1 MECRNNSKFDNLD
14 LRTEKQWRKEYKKP
28 LPDTGIQLWAN
39 QNCQLAPIYYLP
51 EEVTDMGAEEIKAIK
66 KKEAEKRAEKRKKRE
81 AEKKAE
87 EKKWNEF
94 YYEEGKAAAEAEAEK
109 LSVWVNNACDSF
121 LEFISKLPPKP
132 CTNKS
137 KIICLDTETTGL
149 SERAD
154 EILQLSILSGAG
166 EILFHSYIKP
176 YNHLQWAEAE
186 KINGITPEMV
196 KAAPYPHEVLQE
208 VKGIFESAEEIIIYN
223 APYDL
228 KMLKR
233 WSIEPRPNQKIY
245 DVMLKFA
252 EEMGEWNYNYND
264 FKWQKL
270 TTCAEYFNYT
280 DFKEKAHDSLE
291 DTRATLYSYRQLK
304 KIDSEIKEMEAAG
317 SFTDLQKAV
326 KKAKNTKALRRCYQ
340 WLEESYPLI
349 MYLSRGVYALYEQ
362 QEQEEGII
370 WEAIHSF
377 FADKKS
383 EEEGNCAIYP
393 GVFGETKETG
403 ALIVRSI
410 LDYVVVVYYDFEEA
424 EVIAEKET
432 LQKRYKPIS

>member
-1 MECRNNSKFDNLD
+1 MQCRNNDKFSKLD
-14 LRTEKQWRKEYKKP
+14 LRTEKQWLKEYKTP
-28 LPDTGIQLWAN
+28 LPDTGVQLWAN

-51 EEVTDMGAEEIKAIK
+51 EEVRDMGAEEIAAIK
-66 KKEAEKRAEKRKKRE
+66 KKEAEKRAAQREKRK
-81 AEKKAE
+81 AEKKEE

-121 LEFISKLPPKP
+121 LEFISKLPSKP

-154 EILQLSILSGAG
+154 EILQLSILSGEG
-166 EILFHSYIKP
+166 KILFDSYIKP
-176 YNHLQWAEAE
+176 YNHLQWPEAE
-186 KINGITPEMV
+186 RVNGITPEMV
-196 KAAPYPHEVLQE
+196 KAAPYPHEVLQV

-233 WSIEPRPNQKIY
+233 WSIEPRSDQKVY

-252 EEMGEWNYNYND
+252 EEMGEWNYNYNK
-264 FKWQKL
+264 FRWQRL
-270 TTCAEYFNYT
+270 GTCAEYFNYT
-280 DFKEKAHDSLE
+280 DFEGKAHDSLE
-291 DTRATLYSYRQLK
+291 DTKATLHAYKQLK
-304 KIDSEIKEMEAAG
+304 KIESEMKEIEAAK
-317 SFTDLQKAV
+317 SYVDLQKAV
-326 KKAKNTKALRRCYQ
+326 KKAKNTKVLRHCYQ

-349 MYLSRGVYALYEQ
+349 MYLSRSVYALYQQ

-393 GVFGETKETG
+393 GVFGDTRESG
-403 ALIVRSI
+403 ALIVRSL
-410 LDYVVVVYYDFEEA
+410 LDYVVVVYYDFEEK
-424 EVIAEKET
+424 EVMAEKEK
-432 LQKRYKPIS
+432 LQER